1 MGGPARTTALQIAI
15 VGSGPSGFYA
25 AEALLRCGRSVQVS
39 MFERLPAPFGLVRYG
54 VAPDHPKLKEP
65 IQVYDRI
72 ARTEGFE
79 FFGNVHIGVDI
90 SFAELRTHYDAVILA
105 CGAQADRPLAIPGE
119 DLPGSHSALEFVGW
133 YNGHPDYR
141 DRSFDL
147 TGEVAV
153 IIGQGNVAA
162 DLCRMLAKP
171 IDELRG
177 TDVAEHALDALA
189 HSKIREIHVIGRRGP
204 TQAKF
209 TSKELRELGEIPG
222 AQALAAPSDL
232 QLNSESETEIADKR
246 NFVAAKNMEIFR
258 AWSMIPNTSA
268 PKNILFDFLQ
278 SPIEIR
284 GHSKVE
290 RMILSRNRLEGSPFQ
305 QRPYATGAQT
315 ELACDLV
322 LRSAGYRCVAIPGIP
337 FDTALSVIGNRGGR
351 VIDESGSEIPGLYVT
366 GWAKRGPTGIIGTN
380 RADSVETVKAL
391 LSDLESVAH
400 GPKEGNKNIRSLL
413 SRNGI
418 RIVSYEDW
426 LRIDAIELARGVE
439 RNKPREKFASVSN
452 MLACID

>member
-1 MGGPARTTALQIAI
+1 MSDSASTTALQIAI

-25 AEALLRCGRSVQVS
+25 AEALLRSGHSVQVS

-79 FFGNVHIGVDI
+79 FFGNVHVGVDV
-90 SFAELRTHYDAVILA
+90 SFEDLRTHYDAVILA

-119 DLPGSHSALEFVGW
+119 NLPGSHSALEFVGW
-133 YNGHPDYR
+133 YNGHPDFR

-147 TGEVAV
+147 SGEVAV

-171 IDELRG
+171 IDELRN

-189 HSKIREIHVIGRRGP
+189 HCKIREIHVIGRRGP
-204 TQAKF
+204 AQAKF
-209 TSKELRELGEIPG
+209 TSKELRELGEISG
-222 AQALAAPSDL
+222 AQALAALVDL
-232 QLNSESETEIADKR
+232 QLNVESEAEIVDKR

-258 AWSMIPNTSA
+258 AWSMA
-268 PKNILFDFLQ
+268 PDTGTPKKIHFDFLQ
-278 SPIEIR
+278 SPIEIC
-284 GHSKVE
+284 GGFKVE
-290 RMILSRNRLEGSPFQ
+290 RAVLARNRLDGAPFQ
-305 QRPYATGAQT
+305 QLAHPTGIKT
-315 ELACDLV
+315 ELSCSLV
-322 LRSAGYRCVAIPGIP
+322 LRSAGYRCAPIPGIP
-337 FDTALSVIGNRGGR
+337 FDIASSIVRNRSGR
-351 VIDESGSEIPGLYVT
+351 MVDESGSGIPGLYVT

-391 LSDLESVAH
+391 MSDLESMTHTAKT
-400 GPKEGNKNIRSLL
+400 GADGMRTLL
-413 SRNGI
+413 SRTGTKF
-418 RIVSYEDW
+418 VSYADW
-426 LRIDAIELARGVE
+426 LRIDAIELARGAE
-439 RNKPREKFASVSN
+439 RNKPREKLLSVSD
-452 MLACID
+452 MLNCID